1 MFLCV
6 PIKTEHKN
14 YVFNIIAA
22 NNSRSC
28 SRCGSINS
36 TKSAIV
42 VTNSEHLAN
51 GNEFEYVHKSSTP
64 SLRHKR
70 CASNLSDEDEDE
82 QEHQSEMG
90 KKPKTFINYHLLKIE
105 NDRNLHFGFI

>member
-1 MFLCV
+1 MQLKQIHICFA
-6 PIKTEHKN
+6 
-14 YVFNIIAA
+14 IIAV

-82 QEHQSEMG
+82 QEQEHRSEMG
-90 KKPKTFINYHLLKIE
+90 EK
-105 NDRNLHFGFI
+105 